1 MIQRTANTQ
10 FFEMTSQYLKQKFI
24 YDVKPDL
31 NEFPQIRDDSVPIDM
46 NMVSPLSIDQPTI
59 FDEKTDSRY
68 VLGSSL
74 LECSLERFYSMV
86 SRAKTLNIHS
96 IIIKDD
102 ENTLSNNPI
111 LEEGHKCYLESFIFL
126 FQKNGLKSWLVSGE

>member
-1 MIQRTANTQ
+1 
-10 FFEMTSQYLKQKFI
+10 MTSQYLKQKFI

-111 LEEGHKCYLESFIFL
+111 LEEESSS
-126 FQKNGLKSWLVSGE
+126 NLV